1 MLRVVEINEIEALAT
16 IRANWRKLWLET
28 PHASFFQTLDWLRI
42 YWRHFGRDQRLRVL
56 IVLDADRIVGIV
68 PLTVVREQTRLGP
81 VRVLTYPL
89 SEWGSYYGPLGV
101 DRNQTLGAA
110 CRHIR
115 ETPRD
120 WELFDLRWLA
130 TADIEDDLSFSA
142 MSMGGLTAHRGVWN
156 ETSLIDVPESW
167 EKYLA
172 TRSPKFRSEI
182 RRKTRRVRRQGRM
195 EMLRYRPQGL
205 EAADGDPRWDLFG
218 QAYHIA
224 LTSWQGASVY
234 GNTLSHPEVSGFF
247 RETHKAAAELGMLD
261 LCLIYVDGRPSAFLY
276 NYHRDGEVYGLRRG
290 SLPEIHELGIGTV
303 ATAVT
308 IEDSCRRRDR
318 LIDLGAGSIHAKR
331 SWLTRLAPI
340 GRVTHYPTFEPK
352 SQILRWSHWWKNG
365 RPSRRADQTRAQ
377 QTVDLL

>member
-28 PHASFFQTLDWLRI
+28 PYASFFHTLDWLRI

-56 IVLDADRIVGIV
+56 IVLEGDQMVGVV
-68 PLTVVREQTRLGP
+68 PLTVVTETTRLGS

-101 DRNQTLGAA
+101 DRYKVLSAA
-110 CRHIR
+110 FRHIR

-120 WELFDLRWLA
+120 WELFDLRWVAL
-130 TADIEDDLSFSA
+130 EDMEEDHSFAA
-142 MSMGGLTAHRGVWN
+142 MSSGGLIPHRGVWN

-195 EMLRYRPQGL
+195 EMIRYRPEGL
-205 EAADGDPRWDLFG
+205 AAGDGDPRWDLFG

-224 LTSWQGASVY
+224 LSSWQGSAIH
-234 GNTLSHPEVSGFF
+234 GNTLSHPDVSGFF

-261 LCLIYVDGRPSAFLY
+261 LCLIYVDGRPAAFLY
-276 NYHRDGEVYGLRRG
+276 NYHRAGDVYGLRRG
-290 SLPEIHELGIGTV
+290 SMPEIHELGIGTV
-303 ATAVT
+303 ATALT
-308 IEDSCRRRDR
+308 IEDSCRRGDR
-318 LIDLGAGSIHAKR
+318 LIDLGAGSLHAKR
-331 SWLTRLAPI
+331 SWMTRLSPI
-340 GRVTHYPTFEPK
+340 GRVTHYPSFEPK
-352 SQILRWSHWWKNG
+352 SQMLRLTHWWKNG
-365 RPSRRADQTRAQ
+365 RPTRNVNLTRAQ
-377 QTVDLL
+377 QVADVL